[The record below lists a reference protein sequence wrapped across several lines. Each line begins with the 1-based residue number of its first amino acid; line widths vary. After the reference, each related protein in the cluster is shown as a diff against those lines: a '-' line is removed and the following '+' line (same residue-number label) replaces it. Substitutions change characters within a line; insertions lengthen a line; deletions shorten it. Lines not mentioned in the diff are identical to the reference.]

1 MQPTKAIARTVTM
14 TLDDVI
20 ERLTRHAS
28 IDGIMLLGTT
38 GTDALTSTS
47 DYDLLLVMNELPAP
61 LRMVNTWMDGRLTE
75 IYFTTVAALERV
87 VEDGATW
94 RDGSEEG
101 TVLVWLKEGRVVLD
115 RSGRLEAATAK
126 ARVASPPILAG
137 EREMH
142 EAWRKIGYNVTQVR
156 RYLTADDPVAK
167 TVIDMRLLY
176 SVAEVNLH
184 YFTVRQLPW
193 RGEKSAI
200 RHWAEH
206 DPGYLSCLHRLFEE
220 NDRRRKVEMYEELAD
235 LALDP
240 LGGAWKRGE
249 TVVSIG
255 AGYGSGEIASSVG
268 ADRDALELWRDLI
281 NAPDGGTR

>member
-1 MQPTKAIARTVTM
+1 MQPAKAIARTVTM
-14 TLDDVI
+14 SLDDVI
-20 ERLTRHAS
+20 ERLTRHAPV
-28 IDGIMLLGTT
+28 DGIMLLGTT
-38 GTDALTSTS
+38 GTDALTPTS
-47 DYDLLLVMNELPAP
+47 DYDLLLVMTELPAP
-61 LRMVNTWMDGRLTE
+61 LRMVNTWVDGRLTE
-75 IYFTTVAALERV
+75 ISCTTVAAVERIV
-87 VEDGATW
+87 KDSATW

-126 ARVASPPILAG
+126 ARVASPPTLAG

-156 RYLTADDPVAK
+156 RYLMADDPVSK

-220 NDRRRKVEMYEELAD
+220 NDRRRKVKMYEELAD

-240 LGGAWKRGE
+240 LGGVWKRGE

-255 AGYGSGEIASSVG
+255 AGYGSGGIASPMG
-268 ADRDALELWRDLI
+268 ADRDALELWQDLI
-281 NAPDGGTR
+281 NVPDGATR